1 MHFEGAFRHL
11 AGKGDDLANDQ
22 LRDGATVGEGAVED
36 ADPVG
41 SSVARSTWFV
51 PMQKQPTAMR
61 FFAWDRT
68 REVSLVLL
76 RIPRT

>member
-41 SSVARSTWFV
+41 SSVGEINLVCAD
-51 PMQKQPTAMR
+51 AE
-61 FFAWDRT
+61 AADGD
-68 REVSLVLL
+68 EVLCVG
-76 RIPRT
+76 